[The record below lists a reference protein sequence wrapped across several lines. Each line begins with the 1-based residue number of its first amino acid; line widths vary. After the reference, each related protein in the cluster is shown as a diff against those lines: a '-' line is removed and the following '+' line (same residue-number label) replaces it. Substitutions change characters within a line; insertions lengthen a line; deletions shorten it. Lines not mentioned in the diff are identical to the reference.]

1 MEKLSGCV
9 TSISKLEGSIDVMFL
24 LDVSGKVLLISF
36 PLEAEKSTDG
46 RKSVFDI
53 LKSFS

>member
-1 MEKLSGCV
+1 MDV
-9 TSISKLEGSIDVMFL
+9 TFL

-46 RKSVFDI
+46 RKSVFEI
-53 LKSFS
+53 FKSFSEIWSSFLLFAISGYYL